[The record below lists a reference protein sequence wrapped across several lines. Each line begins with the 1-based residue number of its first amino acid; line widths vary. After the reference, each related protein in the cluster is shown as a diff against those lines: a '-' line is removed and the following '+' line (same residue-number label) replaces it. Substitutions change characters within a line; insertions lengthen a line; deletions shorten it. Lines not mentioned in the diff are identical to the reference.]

1 MVSLERAL
9 KIDGWMSRE
18 ELEWLATMAK
28 SCPFIVEIG
37 SHKGR
42 STAALVDNTTGG
54 VVAVDTWADEAVFQ
68 EFIKHNKKKAIVYR
82 TDSLTAAKML
92 TLPGGADFIFIDADH
107 SYEAVRA
114 DIAAWRRRLV
124 PGGLIAGHDYDAH
137 WPGVM
142 RAVDE
147 AYPGRLRGA
156 GSIWYVR
163 V

>member
-1 MVSLERAL
+1 MAL
-9 KIDGWMSRE
+9 D
-18 ELEWLATMAK
+18 ELLWLADQASK
-28 SCPFIVEIG
+28 CSFIIEVG

-42 STAALVDNTTGG
+42 STAALSDNCRGT
-54 VVAVDTWADEAVFQ
+54 VIAVDLWTDEAVQ
-68 EFIKHNKKKAIVYR
+68 KEFSRNMGANVIAAKG
-82 TDSLTAAKML
+82 DSLAMANFI
-92 TLPGGADFIFIDADH
+92 PGAGGADFIFIDADH

-137 WPGVM
+137 GPGVM